1 MTHVRLHLSSLPEN
15 VGLARE
21 VLAGLAETVS
31 LSREQYDDMRTAVTE
46 ACNNVVQHAYED
58 EQGPLEMELRLLRD
72 AVEVVVRDQGIGMS
86 DGAAEAAGDL
96 DIGLPVMLALADR
109 LEVGS
114 GPYGGTEV
122 SMRFLAPGVEA
133 LDGEGSDGDGPRSRG
148 DEPRSRGDGPRS
160 RGDGPGAH
168 DDQPPEI
175 VLPEARIEAR
185 VAFASSELAAAILP
199 RIAASLAARA
209 HFSTD
214 RVSDVQIVSDAIA
227 LAASE
232 LTNGP
237 HLEVALGTARR
248 RLDIQVAPLRAGGA
262 EQLKRRSLP
271 AIERLTDEAS
281 VTAIGPGEVLL
292 LRMCDRA

>member
-1 MTHVRLHLSSLPEN
+1 LTHVRLHLSSRPEN

-21 VLAGLAETVS
+21 VLAGLAETVA

-58 EQGPLEMELRLLRD
+58 EEGPLVLELRVLDD
-72 AVEVVVRDQGIGMS
+72 AVEVVVRDQGVGMA

-109 LEVGS
+109 VEVGA
-114 GPYGGTEV
+114 GPHGGTEV

-133 LDGEGSDGDGPRSRG
+133 IDGLGAHGDGP
-148 DEPRSRGDGPRS
+148 
-160 RGDGPGAH
+160 
-168 DDQPPEI
+168 PEI
-175 VLPEARIEAR
+175 SLPDVQVSAR
-185 VAFASSELAAAILP
+185 VAFSSVELAVAILP

-214 RVSDVQIVSDAIA
+214 RASDVQLLSDAIA
-227 LAASE
+227 VAASE

-237 HLEVALGTARR
+237 HLEVALGTGRR
-248 RLDIQVAPLRAGGA
+248 CLDMQIGPLRVGGA
-262 EQLKRRSLP
+262 ELLQRRSLP
-271 AIERLTDEAS
+271 AIDRLTDEAS
-281 VTAIGPGEVLL
+281 VTAIGPDEVLL
-292 LRMCDRA
+292 LRIHDRA

>member
-133 LDGEGSDGDGPRSRG
+133 LDGEGPD
-148 DEPRSRGDGPRS
+148 GDGPRS

-237 HLEVALGTARR
+237 HLEVALGMARR

-271 AIERLTDEAS
+271 AIERLTDEAN
-281 VTAIGPGEVLL
+281 VTAIGPDEVLL

>member
-1 MTHVRLHLSSLPEN
+1 MTHVRLHLLSQPEN

-21 VLAGLAETVS
+21 ALAGLAETVA

-58 EQGPLEMELRLLRD
+58 EEGPLELELRVLDD
-72 AVEVVVRDQGIGMS
+72 AVEVVVRDQGVGMA
-86 DGAAEAAGDL
+86 DGAAQAAGEL

-109 LEVGS
+109 LEVGA

-122 SMRFLAPGVEA
+122 SMRFRAPGLEA
-133 LDGEGSDGDGPRSRG
+133 LDTRPAPNGDG
-148 DEPRSRGDGPRS
+148 
-160 RGDGPGAH
+160 
-168 DDQPPEI
+168 PPEI
-175 VLPEARIEAR
+175 VLPDVQVSAR
-185 VAFASSELAAAILP
+185 VAFSSGELAAAILP

-214 RVSDVQIVSDAIA
+214 RVSDVQLVSDAVA
-227 LAASE
+227 VGASP

-237 HLEVALGTARR
+237 HLEVALGTERR
-248 RLDIQVAPLRAGGA
+248 RLDMQIGPLRVGGA
-262 EQLKRRSLP
+262 KQLERGTLP

-281 VTAIGPGEVLL
+281 VTAIGPDEVLL
-292 LRMCDRA
+292 LRMRDSA

>member
-1 MTHVRLHLSSLPEN
+1 LTNVRLHLSSRAEN

-21 VLAGLAETVS
+21 VLAGLAETVA

-58 EQGPLEMELRLLRD
+58 EEGPLELELRVVAD
-72 AVEVVVRDQGIGMS
+72 AVEVVVRDQGVGMA

-109 LEVGS
+109 VEVGA

-133 LDGEGSDGDGPRSRG
+133 IDGTKTNGDG
-148 DEPRSRGDGPRS
+148 
-160 RGDGPGAH
+160 
-168 DDQPPEI
+168 PPEI
-175 VLPEARIEAR
+175 VLPGVHASTR
-185 VAFASSELAAAILP
+185 VAFSSAELAVAILP

-214 RVSDVQIVSDAIA
+214 RVSDVQLISDAIA
-227 LAASE
+227 TAASR

-237 HLEVALGTARR
+237 HLEVALATDRR
-248 RLDIQVAPLRAGGA
+248 RLDMQIGPLRTGGA
-262 EQLKRRSLP
+262 ERLQRSSLP
-271 AIERLTDEAS
+271 AIERLADEAS
-281 VTAIGPGEVLL
+281 VTAIGPDEVLVL
-292 LRMCDRA
+292 SIHDRP